1 MSGQQVSLIGGST
14 WTLDYLGQY
23 VSLIVQS
30 TRTTNPERITLVNM
44 LMHKYIAPLYM
55 YIKIPPQTQ
64 RGRDKTILS
73 LEKQSMEMTKRMSL
87 RKNVSSLIF
96 RAKKDKVKDTGL

>member
-1 MSGQQVSLIGGST
+1 
-14 WTLDYLGQY
+14 
-23 VSLIVQS
+23 
-30 TRTTNPERITLVNM
+30 
-44 LMHKYIAPLYM
+44 M